1 MEKDKNILTREKE
14 TAECPHCSTLCHW
27 VWLEF
32 VGEDYLSY
40 KFHEKEYPKIIFAQ
54 CKNCKQDVLFYKD
67 ILVFPTKKKKKL
79 SLDIFKKY
87 PHSLKLFNE
96 AYSIV
101 ELSPQAALTLAKMC
115 LETLIKEIVRENKI
129 RSNTFLENVN
139 ALVDENIINENIKN
153 LITDVRIIGNQDAPV
168 FNIID
173 TTTPVLSED
182 AIIVLKIVT
191 HIIKSIDELN
201 KLKDDLISK
210 M

>member
-1 MEKDKNILTREKE
+1 M
-14 TAECPHCSTLCHW
+14 
-27 VWLEF
+27 
-32 VGEDYLSY
+32 
-40 KFHEKEYPKIIFAQ
+40 
-54 CKNCKQDVLFYKD
+54 
-67 ILVFPTKKKKKL
+67 
-79 SLDIFKKY
+79 
-87 PHSLKLFNE
+87 KLFNE

-139 ALVDENIINENIKN
+139 ALVEENIINENIKN